1 LIHEIE
7 IESFLRNSAEVQIID
22 VRSPAEFEHAHI
34 PGAINIPLFDNEER
48 AIVGTIY
55 NSKGSRE
62 AILTGLEFAG
72 KKIRF
77 LAEQGLKA
85 SKNNELLLHC
95 WRGGMRS
102 ASMAWLFE
110 QAGINSYILKG
121 GYKSYRRFVREYF
134 SGKFNLCV
142 LGGMTGSGKSE
153 ILNELEKLGYQV
165 IHLEKIANHKGSAFG
180 SLGQLPQNS
189 NEQFENDLF
198 TELYSRNSLLT
209 IWIEDESLNIGR
221 NIIPSEFFKT
231 MKNSPLIVIK
241 ISRKLRVKR
250 LVKDYG
256 KFPIEDLCSSLNK
269 ISRRLG
275 GLNTQKAILALEEGK
290 PEQTAEIVLDYY
302 DKTYNF
308 SLKNKRG
315 NKIFYCTSKTSNPRS
330 NVLLIEA
337 FTNQK
342 VPVRKLDEQ

>member
-1 LIHEIE
+1 MISEIQ
-7 IESFLRNSAEVQIID
+7 IESFLQNSAEIKIID
-22 VRSPAEFEHAHI
+22 VRSPAEYEYAHI
-34 PGAINIPLFDNEER
+34 PGAINIPLFDDGER

-55 NSKGSRE
+55 KKKGHNE

-72 KKIRF
+72 KKIRS

-85 SKNNELLLHC
+85 SKNNTLLLHC

-121 GYKSYRRFVREYF
+121 GYKSYRRFIREYF

-153 ILNELEKLGYQV
+153 ILAELEKLGYQV

-180 SLGQLPQNS
+180 SLGQLPQKS

-198 TELYSRNSLLT
+198 TKLYPMDTSLT
-209 IWIEDESLNIGR
+209 IWIEHESLNIGR
-221 NIIPSEFFKT
+221 NIIPSEFFQT
-231 MKNSPLIVIK
+231 MNNSPLIVIDL
-241 ISRKLRVKR
+241 SRKLRVKR

-256 KFPIEDLCSSLNK
+256 KFPKEELWSCLTK
-269 ISRRLG
+269 ITRRLG
-275 GLNTQKAILALEEGK
+275 GLNTQKAKLALDEGK
-290 PEQTAEIVLDYY
+290 PEKTAEIVLDYY
-302 DKTYNF
+302 DKSYNF
-308 SLKNKRG
+308 SLG
-315 NKIFYCTSKTSNPRS
+315 NKPGNQIFYCTSKTSNPRL
-330 NVLLIEA
+330 NALLIDTIA
-337 FTNQK
+337 NQK
-342 VPVRKLDEQ
+342 MLVTKPDEQ